1 MKKFLHAI
9 TTAMVHAL
17 WIIPLWGLSMVG
29 TIFVLTLANYT
40 NEDILRV
47 MSLEGVFAFGLWVLL
62 IVHEM
67 TKE

>member
-1 MKKFLHAI
+1 
-9 TTAMVHAL
+9 
-17 WIIPLWGLSMVG
+17 MVG